1 MENIPNK
8 ILDVYSYMYLPKKK
22 EKFAD
27 GTESSGGFSPINFVF
42 ILIFFYAIYLSF
54 KCNNGFSVWGFLGA
68 FCFGPFYIFY
78 KLTSDPK
85 KCGITK

>member
-1 MENIPNK
+1 MENIPKK
-8 ILDVYSYMYLPKKK
+8 IVDIYSYMYLPKKT

-27 GTESSGGFSPINFVF
+27 GTSSGGFTIVNLVA
-42 ILIFFYAIYLSF
+42 IIIFFYAIYLSF
-54 KCNNGFSVWGFLGA
+54 KCNNGFTFWGFLGA
-68 FCFGPFYIFY
+68 FLFAPIYVLY